1 MTRAGVGEWTR
12 EGAYEIA
19 PGIHRLPLPM
29 PGDSLRAVNVYAI
42 QDGAGVALVDGGWA
56 IPEAHQVLEKS
67 LNSIGHTCAD
77 VTRVIVTHA
86 HIDHYTLAV
95 WLRAEHGTPVLVGRG
110 ERDSLEWLAGAGPR
124 HRHQCEL
131 LRRAGAPHLAA
142 YMARG
147 DADVDPVAEGW
158 EAPDEWLAEGGIEI
172 GGREFRVLETPG
184 HTEGHIM
191 VLSESDGL
199 LFSGDQILPH
209 ITPSIGFEAV
219 PRPQPLVAFLRS
231 LARLRKLPDLRLL
244 PAHGP
249 AGMGAHARIDE
260 LAEHHRRRL
269 EQSADAVARLGAAT
283 VAEVAAELPWTRH
296 RREFA
301 ELDDFNSTLAVF
313 ETSAH
318 LAYLVAEGTLLADE
332 EQVPK
337 YRLG

>member
-12 EGAYEIA
+12 EGAYEVV

-29 PGDSLRAVNVYAI
+29 RGDSLRAVNVYAI
-42 QDGAGVALVDGGWA
+42 QDGAGVALVDAGWA
-56 IPEAHQVLEKS
+56 IPEARQVLEKS

-86 HIDHYTLAV
+86 HVDHYTLGV

-131 LRRAGAPHLAA
+131 LRRAGAPHL
-142 YMARG
+142 
-147 DADVDPVAEGW
+147 
-158 EAPDEWLAEGGIEI
+158 
-172 GGREFRVLETPG
+172 T
-184 HTEGHIM
+184 
-191 VLSESDGL
+191 
-199 LFSGDQILPH
+199 
-209 ITPSIGFEAV
+209 
-219 PRPQPLVAFLRS
+219 
-231 LARLRKLPDLRLL
+231 
-244 PAHGP
+244 
-249 AGMGAHARIDE
+249 
-260 LAEHHRRRL
+260 EHHRRRL

-296 RREFA
+296 RRAFA

-318 LAYLVAEGTLLADE
+318 LAYLVAEGALLADE

-337 YRLG
+337 YRVG